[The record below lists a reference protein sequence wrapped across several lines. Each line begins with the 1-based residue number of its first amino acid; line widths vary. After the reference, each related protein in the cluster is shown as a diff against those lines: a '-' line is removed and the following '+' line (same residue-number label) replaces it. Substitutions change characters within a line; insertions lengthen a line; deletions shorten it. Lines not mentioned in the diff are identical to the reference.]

1 MFKYQNVFIVDQS
14 EKERYTPTV
23 NRYIVYR
30 NKISPLTTDV
40 YKYNTN
46 SFSIVSYKQNYN
58 IGILFKAT
66 WT

>member
-1 MFKYQNVFIVDQS
+1 MFKYQHVFIVDQT
-14 EKERYTPTV
+14 EKERYTPKV

-30 NKISPLTTDV
+30 NKISTLTTDV

-46 SFSIVSYKQNYN
+46 SFSIVIYKQNYN

-66 WT
+66 